1 MRGFKGGSDDFTL
14 DFLKGTKAG
23 DRTGGARGSRSHIV
37 RKISGFD
44 EVILCCRGA
53 TAGMREN
60 HRALESVAEFADIA
74 GPRVGGQHAARRI
87 AQLGIRAG
95 MNGTKY
101 REKMIGEG
109 QDVGA
114 ALAKRRNREN
124 EDVQPEIEILAK
136 GAGFYGG
143 GKVYVGESDQAR
155 FNAQGFRAA
164 QALKRALLQNAQ
176 ELALRPG
183 CEGGDFIEHD

>member
-1 MRGFKGGSDDFTL
+1 MRK
-14 DFLKGTKAG
+14 
-23 DRTGGARGSRSHIV
+23 
-37 RKISGFD
+37 
-44 EVILCCRGA
+44 
-53 TAGMREN
+53 N

-74 GPRVGGQHAARRI
+74 RPRIGWKHATRRI
-87 AQLGIRAG
+87 TQLGIRAG

-143 GKVYVGESDQAR
+143 GKVYCGGRDQAR
-155 FNAQGFRAA
+155 FNGAGFPSRP
-164 QALKRALLQNAQ
+164 ALKTPL
-176 ELALRPG
+176 
-183 CEGGDFIEHD
+183 

>member
-23 DRTGGARGSRSHIV
+23 DRTGGATGSRSHIV

-44 EVILCCRGA
+44 EIILCCRCA
-53 TAGMREN
+53 AAGMREN
-60 HRALESVAEFADIA
+60 NCALESVAEFADIA
-74 GPRVGGQHAARRI
+74 GPRVGGEHAARRI

-109 QDVGA
+109 PDVGA
-114 ALAKRRNREN
+114 ALAKRRNREGEN
-124 EDVQPEIEILAK
+124 ARPETAILPK
-136 GAGFYGG
+136 GAGLYGG
-143 GKVYVGESDQAR
+143 GHVCLGQSGQA
-155 FNAQGFRAA
+155 
-164 QALKRALLQNAQ
+164 
-176 ELALRPG
+176 P
-183 CEGGDFIEHD
+183 

>member
-23 DRTGGARGSRSHIV
+23 DPTGGARGSRSHIA

-44 EVILCCRGA
+44 EVILCCRCA
-53 TAGMREN
+53 AAGMREN
-60 HRALESVAEFADIA
+60 NRALESVAEFADIA
-74 GPRVGGQHAARRI
+74 GPHVGGVHAARRI

-101 REKMIGEG
+101 REEMIGEG

-114 ALAKRRNREN
+114 ALAKRRNRQD

-136 GAGFYGG
+136 GAGFYG
-143 GKVYVGESDQAR
+143 R
-155 FNAQGFRAA
+155 RQGS
-164 QALKRALLQNAQ
+164 
-176 ELALRPG
+176 G
-183 CEGGDFIEHD
+183 